1 MFGNKAV
8 VGSYNDCIVA
18 VNEGDEE
25 GAEPSGEETISCNL
39 QYVVK
44 AYLLSFCTE
53 DDYKIWYNED
63 LGIDIPVLRR
73 ET

>member
-1 MFGNKAV
+1 
-8 VGSYNDCIVA
+8 

-53 DDYKIWYNED
+53 DDYIIWYNED
-63 LGIDIPVLRR
+63 LGIDIPVLRH